1 MSYSSKKYSYYSK
14 LYIVRN
20 SLQDLPYYN
29 DAINYQ
35 KLLSGQEMQIEDL
48 THTPEKTQVSFQ
60 GTVREVSLL
69 RIIKIQKSVKRHEFV
84 LKV

>member
-1 MSYSSKKYSYYSK
+1 MSYSRKKYSYYSK
-14 LYIVRN
+14 LYIVSN
-20 SLQDLPYYN
+20 SLQDLPHYN
-29 DAINYQ
+29 DVINYQ
-35 KLLSGQEMQIEDL
+35 KMLSGQEMQIEDL

-69 RIIKIQKSVKRHEFV
+69 RIIKIQKSLKRHEFV

>member
-35 KLLSGQEMQIEDL
+35 KMLSGQEMQIEDL
-48 THTPEKTQVSFQ
+48 THTPEKTRVSFQ
-60 GTVREVSLL
+60 GTVREVSFF
-69 RIIKIQKSVKRHEFV
+69 KNYKNTKEY
-84 LKV
+84 KKT